1 MTQVN
6 VSFLY
11 YGGTILVVTFL
22 GLFIGYWGR
31 KKIVEGKMASADDM
45 AQKILKEAE
54 AQVESKK
61 REAVLEAK
69 DKAYKARSEFEE
81 EVRRRHKELE
91 NQERAFEQK
100 EHQFSRKA
108 EQTQQREREL
118 TKKEGDIH
126 QKETAAKEKGERY
139 EAVLKE
145 AQMKLEAISGLT
157 VDAAKKQ
164 LFESLEN
171 EAKLDFSKR
180 MKQMEDETKEN
191 ALHHAQ
197 RVISIAIGRVA
208 MDHTSEST
216 VTVFPLPNEELKGR
230 IIGREGR
237 NIRALEAATG
247 VDIVVDDTPE
257 AILISGFDGVRRE
270 IARISLTR
278 LIADGRIHPAR
289 VEEIVAKVKNEM
301 EGTLKELGEK
311 AMMEANVIGCHPEVL
326 KMMGRLRFRTSY
338 SQNVLHHSV
347 EVAYLTGIMAGELGM
362 DQAMFRRAG
371 FLHDIGKAID
381 HEIEGT
387 HPELGAEFAKRYNEP
402 QRVLEAIRDHHGD
415 DPQRALEAILVQA
428 ADAISGARPG
438 ARGDNK
444 ENYIK
449 RIKKLEEV
457 ATSFPGVDRCYAIQA
472 GREIRVMVAHEQLDD
487 IKASQLSRD
496 IAKKIE
502 TDLQYPGQIKVTVIR
517 ETRYSEYAK

>member
-1 MTQVN
+1 MMQGSSLFVIYGVTIVV
-6 VSFLY
+6 VS
-11 YGGTILVVTFL
+11 LV
-22 GLFIGYWGR
+22 GLLIGYWGR
-31 KKIVEGKMASADDM
+31 KKIVEGQLASADDM

-54 AQVESKK
+54 AKVESLK
-61 REAVLEAK
+61 REALLEAK
-69 DKAYKARSEFEE
+69 DKGYKARAEFEE
-81 EVRRRHKELE
+81 EVRKRRKEMTDQERTLDQKENQANRKIEQSAHREKELARLE
-91 NQERAFEQK
+91 QSNQ
-100 EHQFSRKA
+100 
-108 EQTQQREREL
+108 
-118 TKKEGDIH
+118 
-126 QKETAAKEKGERY
+126 AKEKS
-139 EAVLKE
+139 LKE
-145 AQMKLEAISGLT
+145 SETRLTETLAEARRKLEQVSGLT
-157 VDAAKKQ
+157 VDAAKKM
-164 LFESLEN
+164 LMESLEQD
-171 EAKLDFSKR
+171 AKLDMSR
-180 MKQMEDETKEN
+180 RLKQMEDEIKES
-191 ALHHAQ
+191 AQHQAQ

-208 MDHTSEST
+208 MDHTTEST
-216 VTVFPLPNEELKGR
+216 VSVFPLPNEELKGR

-270 IARISLTR
+270 IARLALTR

-289 VEEIVAKVKNEM
+289 VEEIVARVKQDM
-301 EGTLKELGEK
+301 EHTLKELGEK
-311 AMMEANVIGCHPEVL
+311 AMLEASVVGLHPEVL

-338 SQNVLHHSV
+338 SQNVLAHSV
-347 EVAYLTGIMAGELGM
+347 EVAYLTGIMAGELGLN
-362 DQAMFRRAG
+362 QQTFRRAG

-381 HEIEGT
+381 HEVEGT

-402 QRVLEAIRDHHGD
+402 QNIIEAIRDHHGD

-457 ATSFPGVDRCYAIQA
+457 VTSFFGVDRCYAIQA
-472 GREIRVMVAHEQLDD
+472 GREVRVMVAHEQVDD
-487 IKASQLSRD
+487 VKAAALVRD